1 MKLFKFF
8 LFGIFLAAFW
18 SCSDLGDPEISG
30 CMTSA
35 ACNYDPDA
43 TLNDESC
50 VSVDG
55 VCETCVDGT
64 IVDNDADN
72 DTVCDA
78 DEVAGCMTSTAC
90 NYNPSATED
99 DGSCTVPTACDT
111 CEGEAVVVD
120 GALDGI
126 CDTCEDGVIVD
137 NDADNDTVCDA
148 DEVAG
153 CMTSTACNYNPSAT
167 EDDGS
172 CTVPTACDTCE
183 GEAVV
188 VDGALDGIC
197 DTCEDG
203 VIVDNDAN
211 DDEICDISY
220 LTQIQPIF
228 DASCTSCHGGSGS
241 LSLTSYENLM
251 LGNSN
256 NGPVVNAGNG
266 ANSLIIQKLRGTAG
280 SQMPMGDCCLNDE
293 SIDLIETWI
302 DEGAQD
308 N

>member
-50 VSVDG
+50 LSVDG

-78 DEVAGCMTSTAC
+78 DEVAGCMTNTAC

-137 NDADNDTVCDA
+137 NDADND
-148 DEVAG
+148 
-153 CMTSTACNYNPSAT
+153 
-167 EDDGS
+167 
-172 CTVPTACDTCE
+172 
-183 GEAVV
+183 
-188 VDGALDGIC
+188 
-197 DTCEDG
+197 
-203 VIVDNDAN
+203 
-211 DDEICDISY
+211 EICDISY

-241 LSLTSYENLM
+241 LSLTSYEDLM

-280 SQMPMGDCCLNDE
+280 SQMPMGDCCLEDE

>member
-1 MKLFKFF
+1 M
-8 LFGIFLAAFW
+8 
-18 SCSDLGDPEISG
+18 
-30 CMTSA
+30 
-35 ACNYDPDA
+35 
-43 TLNDESC
+43 
-50 VSVDG
+50 
-55 VCETCVDGT
+55 
-64 IVDNDADN
+64 
-72 DTVCDA
+72 
-78 DEVAGCMTSTAC
+78 
-90 NYNPSATED
+90 
-99 DGSCTVPTACDT
+99 
-111 CEGEAVVVD
+111 
-120 GALDGI
+120 
-126 CDTCEDGVIVD
+126 
-137 NDADNDTVCDA
+137 
-148 DEVAG
+148 
-153 CMTSTACNYNPSAT
+153 
-167 EDDGS
+167 
-172 CTVPTACDTCE
+172 
-183 GEAVV
+183 
-188 VDGALDGIC
+188 
-197 DTCEDG
+197 
-203 VIVDNDAN
+203 IVDNDAN